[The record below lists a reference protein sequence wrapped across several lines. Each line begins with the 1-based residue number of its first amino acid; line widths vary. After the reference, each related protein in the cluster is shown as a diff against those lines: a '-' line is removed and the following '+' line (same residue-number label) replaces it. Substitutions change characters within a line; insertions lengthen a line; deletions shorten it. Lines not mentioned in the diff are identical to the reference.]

1 MLIRRLQNRL
11 VKILSF
17 VKYEL
22 GKALYASRLPVLSE
36 FDQGIVDDV
45 KREGVAVRSLESLF
59 FSSNPSLRETF
70 DKLVHDLQA
79 PGHHAPEIQ
88 VATSNCISI
97 HPIRIAK
104 AYPELYL
111 WGLDERLLNIVEN
124 YIGLPIVFHGVLARQ
139 EIPNGQQVLTRLWH
153 TDREDRNILRIN
165 IYVNDVGLDDGPFEY
180 IPKSSTPSLR
190 HFKKSGYQITDEAL
204 APVIPPRQWKACPGS
219 AGTVIFAAT
228 GKVLH
233 HGKVPLSSRQRIAV
247 SYYYTGTQPTGEALC
262 QQYSFMSGLPYLE
275 RELTPW
281 QRQALGKYQA
291 LLPVLKKRVA
301 GSYR

>member
-1 MLIRRLQNRL
+1 MLIRKLQNRL
-11 VKILSF
+11 VKISSF
-17 VKYEL
+17 VKYQL

-36 FDQGIVDDV
+36 FDQRIVEDV
-45 KREGVAVRSLESLF
+45 KREGVAVRSLESLLL
-59 FSSNPSLRETF
+59 SSNPSLRETF
-70 DKLVHDLQA
+70 DKLVHDLQTQ
-79 PGHHAPEIQ
+79 PHDPEIQ

-124 YIGLPIVFHGVLARQ
+124 YIGLPIIFHGVLARQ

-153 TDREDRNILRIN
+153 TDREDCNILRIN

-204 APVIPPRQWKACPGS
+204 ARVIPPRQWKACTGS

-262 QQYSFMSGLPYLE
+262 QRYSFMPGLPYLE
-275 RELTPW
+275 RDLTSW

-291 LLPVLKKRVA
+291 LLPVSDQQVT
-301 GSYR
+301 GSCR